1 MEISIMAIE
10 TTVTAVLLIIAIVL
24 TADVIKRMRTL
35 QEIDK
40 LLDSAI
46 EIHKE
51 MMKTKSDMEAELYK
65 LRLIKEAQTSQ
76 KQETEQFKRT
86 VLGIFEEEKTMKK
99 YKLFIRKYNLFKND
113 YEVIEKIV
121 TTNDI
126 YHEIGYIY
134 CTTIEEIKRIDYQEV
149 KE

>member
-24 TADVIKRMRTL
+24 TADVIKRTRTL

>member
-35 QEIDK
+35 QDIDK

-65 LRLIKEAQTSQ
+65 FRLVKEAETSQ

-86 VLGIFEEEKTMKK
+86 VLGIFEEG
-99 YKLFIRKYNLFKND
+99 KNN
-113 YEVIEKIV
+113 EKI
-121 TTNDI
+121 
-126 YHEIGYIY
+126 
-134 CTTIEEIKRIDYQEV
+134 
-149 KE
+149 

>member
-10 TTVTAVLLIIAIVL
+10 TVVTSVLLIIAIVL
-24 TADVIKRMRTL
+24 TADVIKRMKTL

-65 LRLIKEAQTSQ
+65 FKLVKETQTSQ
-76 KQETEQFKRT
+76 KNETEQFKRN
-86 VLGIFEEEKTMKK
+86 VLGIFEEEK
-99 YKLFIRKYNLFKND
+99 
-113 YEVIEKIV
+113 
-121 TTNDI
+121 
-126 YHEIGYIY
+126 
-134 CTTIEEIKRIDYQEV
+134 IDEN
-149 KE
+149 